1 MPRREIQARRQRMVR
16 WGVAAAGLLAL
27 IVLAGGLFYEYVY
40 KPNQTLATVGAVS
53 ISRQDYWKSRAIGLY
68 EQAMQYQDFAQFVGP
83 DQQGQYLALAQQSLA
98 QLPTVWGSTDVDPAS
113 LQKMVDDQIY
123 LQGMDDL
130 GLDMSE
136 DEIRTFALNRFA
148 PPGAPLI
155 APSPTATLTA
165 ERAAMATSTAAALFA
180 TPLASPV
187 AATPVA
193 GTSVASTP
201 VASSPSLATPVAGTP
216 GATPLAIAP
225 TAPAATPNPA
235 EARATAEA
243 GFAQFAAQVFPL
255 AHLSQEDYE
264 RLVAAPALARQ
275 KVGDALAATVGQS
288 APQVRAAHILLP
300 TREEAEVARARVTE
314 DGEDF
319 ATVARELSID
329 EASAANGGEL
339 GWFTREEMVAPFA
352 EAAFALEPGAISE
365 PVESEFG
372 WHVIQVQERDPER
385 PLTDLQINRLQQTAE
400 ERWLAEQRAGLSV
413 TSTLPPT
420 PTPFAPDFV
429 PPVGA
434 PPLPAPTSPPLPATP
449 VANPGEISVVGTPS
463 G

>member
-27 IVLAGGLFYEYVY
+27 IVLAGGLLYEYVY

-68 EQAMQYQDFAQFVGP
+68 EQALQYQDFAQFVGP

-98 QLPTVWGSTDVDPAS
+98 QLPTVWGSTNVDPAS
-113 LQKMVDDQIY
+113 LQKLVDDQIY
-123 LQGMDDL
+123 LQGMDNL

-187 AATPVA
+187 TATPVA
-193 GTSVASTP
+193 GTP
-201 VASSPSLATPVAGTP
+201 VAGSPSLATPVVGTP
-216 GATPLAIAP
+216 VATPLAIAP
-225 TAPAATPNPA
+225 TAPAATPNPV

-243 GFAQFAAQVFPL
+243 GFAQFADQVFPL

-300 TREEAEVARARVTE
+300 TREEAGAARTRVTE
-314 DGEDF
+314 GGEDF
-319 ATVARELSID
+319 ATVARELSTD

>member
-1 MPRREIQARRQRMVR
+1 
-16 WGVAAAGLLAL
+16 
-27 IVLAGGLFYEYVY
+27 
-40 KPNQTLATVGAVS
+40 
-53 ISRQDYWKSRAIGLY
+53 
-68 EQAMQYQDFAQFVGP
+68 
-83 DQQGQYLALAQQSLA
+83 
-98 QLPTVWGSTDVDPAS
+98 
-113 LQKMVDDQIY
+113 
-123 LQGMDDL
+123 MDDL

-187 AATPVA
+187 SATPVA
-193 GTSVASTP
+193 GTPVASTP
-201 VASSPSLATPVAGTP
+201 VAGTPRLATPVAGTP
-216 GATPLAIAP
+216 VATPLAIAP

-243 GFAQFAAQVFPL
+243 GFAQFADQVFPL

-300 TREEAEVARARVTE
+300 TREEAEAARARVTE
-314 DGEDF
+314 DSEDF
-319 ATVARELSID
+319 ATVARELSTD

-434 PPLPAPTSPPLPATP
+434 PPLLAPTSPPLPATP